1 MCWQLNI
8 STMES
13 QKLLA
18 PCLIPSNFDIRKESS
33 LQSKKSTKT
42 FGRKKPDKLEFHK
55 YANVQ
60 SDLVDKQKN
69 LELEDFD
76 KDDEE
81 VFVFPDAIQKE
92 LDAIDAAVGSNK

>member
-1 MCWQLNI
+1 M
-8 STMES
+8 
-13 QKLLA
+13 
-18 PCLIPSNFDIRKESS
+18 IPSNVDIRKESS

-42 FGRKKPDKLEFHK
+42 FGRKKPDKLAFQK

-76 KDDEE
+76 EDDDE
-81 VFVFPDAIQKE
+81 VFVFPDAI
-92 LDAIDAAVGSNK
+92 